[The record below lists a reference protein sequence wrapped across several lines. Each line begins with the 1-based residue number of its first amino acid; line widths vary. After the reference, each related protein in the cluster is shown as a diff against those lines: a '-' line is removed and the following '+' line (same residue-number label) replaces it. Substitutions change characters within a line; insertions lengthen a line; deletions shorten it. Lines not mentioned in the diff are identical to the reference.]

1 MTIPTIAVDIREAA
15 SGIPRLLQKKGIYI
29 QMKSLDVGDYIVGT
43 HAVERKTVRDFITSL
58 YGGRLFEQAR
68 RISESYEVF
77 LLVVEGDIQEVLA
90 DLKNPRV
97 YWGTLVAL
105 AIDFNFKVFFTLD
118 REQTTDLLCVLAKRT
133 YGKARTVRPL
143 LVKKPRM
150 AGTRDWQ
157 LSVLENLPTIGP
169 KLADRLLAS
178 FGSLRNVFRASV
190 NELGVKGGIG
200 FARAKRIQEVLDAE
214 YQAEKHAQTR
224 LV

>member
-169 KLADRLLAS
+169 KLADKLLAS

-200 FARAKRIQEVLDAE
+200 FVRAKRIQEVLDAE

>member
-1 MTIPTIAVDIREAA
+1 MTIPTIAVDIRETA

-118 REQTTDLLCVLAKRT
+118 REQTTDLLYVLAKRT
-133 YGKARTVRPL
+133 CGKARTVRPL

-200 FARAKRIQEVLDAE
+200 FVRAKRIQEVLDAE

>member
-68 RISESYEVF
+68 RISESYEAF

-105 AIDFNFKVFFTLD
+105 AINFNFKVFFTLD
-118 REQTTDLLCVLAKRT
+118 REQTTDLLYVLAKRT

-169 KLADRLLAS
+169 KLADKLLAS